1 MRKSKT
7 DNIQP
12 LTDVFFVFVIFETK
26 FVRMKGNLYLIPST
40 IGETASEQVIPIQVS
55 EIIQEINHYI
65 VENERTARR
74 QLIKMGIKTPIDD
87 LTFFV
92 LNKHTDRSQISS
104 FLAPCKENHVG
115 LLSEAGVPCVADPGG
130 EIVALAQQKNIK
142 VVPLV
147 GPSSILLALMASGM
161 NGQHFVFHGY
171 LPVKPGER
179 IKKIKEL
186 EQNSAR
192 LNQTQIFIEA
202 PYRNNQLLKD
212 IVAVGQ
218 SNTRI
223 CVASNITQSDEYIK
237 TKTVAEWK
245 KEKVDFHKKPTIF
258 LLYSR
263 R

>member
-1 MRKSKT
+1 M
-7 DNIQP
+7 I
-12 LTDVFFVFVIFETK
+12 FFVFVIFETK
-26 FVRMKGNLYLIPST
+26 LNPMSGNLYLIPST
-40 IGETASEQVIPIQVS
+40 IGETTSEQVIPTQVT
-55 EIIQEINHYI
+55 EIIQKIKYYI

-92 LNKHTDRSQISS
+92 LNKHTDRSEISN
-104 FLAPCKENHVG
+104 FLHPCKENHVG

-130 EIVALAQQKNIK
+130 EIVALAQQNNIT

-179 IKKIKEL
+179 TRKIKEL

-212 IVAVGQ
+212 ILSVGQ
-218 SNTRI
+218 ANTRI
-223 CVASNITQSDEYIK
+223 CIASNITQSDEFIK
-237 TKTVAEWK
+237 TKTIAEWK
-245 KEKVDFHKKPTIF
+245 KQKVDFHKKTTIF
-258 LLYSR
+258 LLYCR
-263 R
+263 